1 MAKTTTRTKFQGAE
15 PLSSRPEERIAA
27 RTAERREAAAAAGR
41 RRLSLRPPDRITG
54 TIVFF
59 ALVGLGIAIYTTV
72 VHYVGVGA
80 LVCGRNAASSSCAQ
94 VQFSQYNNVAGIPVS
109 DLGVIG
115 YLAILATLKVRG
127 DLGRAAGFGV
137 ALSGFLFS
145 LYLTYREAFSLHT
158 YCEWCLGSAFCMT
171 VLTVLLAVR
180 YVRAEPPAAVHAA

>member
-1 MAKTTTRTKFQGAE
+1 MAKTATRTKFQSPE
-15 PLSSRPEERIAA
+15 PLSSRPREPSTA
-27 RTAERREAAAAAGR
+27 RRREASGAGGR
-41 RRLSLRPPDRITG
+41 SRPSLRPPDRITG
-54 TIVFF
+54 AILFF

-72 VHYVGVGA
+72 VHYVGSGA
-80 LVCGRNAASSSCAQ
+80 LLCGANGATSSCAQ

-109 DLGVIG
+109 DLGVVG
-115 YLAILATLKVRG
+115 YLTILASLRVRS

-171 VLTVLLAVR
+171 MLTVLLAVR
-180 YVRAEPPAAVHAA
+180 YVRADPPALSGAAA